1 VVANSTWDAIQG
13 RHALKTEL
21 DKGPSGD
28 ESTESLREL
37 FREHKTTAPG
47 FVPVNQGDAPQALT
61 GAGRKVDAFYELPF
75 QAHATMEPM
84 NTTVHVR
91 EDWIEV
97 WSPTEVGA
105 ETQAE
110 IAARAPS
117 SIASGC
123 VDFPAIAG

>member
-97 WSPTEVGA
+97 WSPT
-105 ETQAE
+105 TQRWRRDTGGDR
-110 IAARAPS
+110 RAGSFVHRFRLRVVP
-117 SIASGC
+117 
-123 VDFPAIAG
+123 P